1 MAAMKRNVN
10 LEEIDTDA
18 FMGITYLKNQSPVQK
33 FIFIAGLVMAI
44 AVEILGSILLNF
56 NGVTTFIVGFIP
68 LLVSVA
74 FGCNYNEDFSLI
86 EYIMLIISSPTK
98 EYFSNPYED
107 LEHLHSSAER
117 IRQEEELLEREK
129 RKASDEEQRK
139 LLIRAVIAF
148 AIFVAVII
156 VAIISIKIFK
166 TTDTHHVVTARLT
179 AIRGIC

>member
-117 IRQEEELLEREK
+117 IRQEELLEREK